1 MKRFLTLDEV
11 AELFRVH
18 RGTVYKWVRSGKLR
32 AIRVAATWRIP
43 QDVIDEL
50 VGQSRSD
57 T

>member
-32 AIRVAATWRIP
+32 AVRVAATWRIP
-43 QDVIDEL
+43 EEVIDEL
-50 VGQSRSD
+50 KGQSCRD
-57 T
+57 A